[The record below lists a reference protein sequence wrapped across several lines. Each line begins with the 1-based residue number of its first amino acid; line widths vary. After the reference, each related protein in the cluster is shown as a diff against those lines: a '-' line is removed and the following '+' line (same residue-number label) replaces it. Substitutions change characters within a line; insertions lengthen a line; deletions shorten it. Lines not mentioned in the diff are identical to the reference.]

1 MTLSAKLPEF
11 QMANLNDACSSE
23 LPARAERSRP
33 DRHNLRRKTFQ
44 IRRTSSTTRRA
55 GKSQKDGVCHVEV
68 FPLQLLL
75 TKAAPHLESPSFSTA
90 ISTARSF
97 AILLHTLL
105 YTLQPEIMYAQSALG
120 LVVLA
125 GSATAKLCMNMTVP
139 VNILARTGVFNI
151 AVPQT
156 NLDAITFVQNNT
168 QQGRNFTEVA
178 LLDYATTSGT
188 YNISTQ
194 FCMPSANNTT
204 NSTVQVLTHGIGFDK
219 TYETPGPLLAWI
231 LLKFES
237 DTGTVH
243 TTTSTTA
250 MWMSRPIPTN
260 TALSHMTAWA
270 LETHRMASLSM
281 RSNLSWRSQPWLN

>member
-1 MTLSAKLPEF
+1 M
-11 QMANLNDACSSE
+11 
-23 LPARAERSRP
+23 
-33 DRHNLRRKTFQ
+33 
-44 IRRTSSTTRRA
+44 
-55 GKSQKDGVCHVEV
+55 
-68 FPLQLLL
+68 
-75 TKAAPHLESPSFSTA
+75 
-90 ISTARSF
+90 
-97 AILLHTLL
+97 
-105 YTLQPEIMYAQSALG
+105 
-120 LVVLA
+120 LA
-125 GSATAKLCMNMTVP
+125 GSATAQLCMNMTVP
-139 VNILARTGVFNI
+139 VNISARTGVFNI

-156 NLDAITFVQNNT
+156 NLDATTFVQNNT

-204 NSTVQVLTHGIGFDK
+204 NPTVQVLTPRIGFDK

-281 RSNLSWRSQPWLN
+281 RFNLSWRSQPWLN